1 MSIFSKFFS
10 SKGGAKPP
18 VEFPAEACLIDVR
31 SPEEYAHGHIEGAV
45 NIPLNVLNQMID
57 KTIPDHNTPLILCC
71 RSGMRSSQAVSLLR
85 ELGYQNILNGG
96 GLHGLAQQMNK
107 RIQAKQ

>member
-1 MSIFSKFFS
+1 
-10 SKGGAKPP
+10 
-18 VEFPAEACLIDVR
+18 
-31 SPEEYAHGHIEGAV
+31 
-45 NIPLNVLNQMID
+45 MID